1 MKEENYMEN
10 VMVQE
15 NIIIKMV
22 EFIMGNGNMVKST
35 E

>member
-22 EFIMGNGNMVKST
+22 VFIMGNGNMVKST